1 MNLINKTNL
10 LALIIICN
18 LIGFLYGLFFFYG
31 EQLLQT
37 EPLYW
42 IFVIDCPLYAL
53 LMALTLILIKLNK
66 SFNLLYFISAAGAL
80 KYGFWTVFVLLNYSS
95 YYFSPATSFIYF
107 VLLFGHIGLFLEVFL
122 LNGRIKLRNYFLP
135 LALLWFLL
143 NDAADYF
150 FQSLGITNSVIRP
163 PIPSTAIE
171 FMALFTIT
179 ASIFFTLLAF
189 LIYSKFK
196 KPIINL
202 F

>member
-1 MNLINKTNL
+1 MNLVNRSSF
-10 LALIIICN
+10 LALIVIIN
-18 LIGFLYGLFFFYG
+18 LIGFLYGFFFFYG

-37 EPLYW
+37 EPWFW

-53 LMALTLILIKLNK
+53 LMTLTLIIIKLRKN
-66 SFNLLYFISAAGAL
+66 FQPFFFISAIGAL
-80 KYGFWTVFVLLNYSS
+80 KYGFWTVFVLINYSS

-107 VLLFGHIGLFLEVFL
+107 VLLFGHIGLFLEAFL

-135 LALLWFLL
+135 LALFWFLL

-150 FQSLGITNSVIRP
+150 FQFLGITNSVIRP
-163 PIPSTAIE
+163 PIPSTATE
-171 FMALFTIT
+171 FMTLFTIT
-179 ASIFFTLLAF
+179 ASILFTFIAF
-189 LIYSKFK
+189 LIYRKFK